1 MFLLSLVTIFFIYII
16 LVDLLSRTPLYEGLD
31 DDDDDDDSK
40 KKPPDYSGKYQS
52 NSQVSGSSSYAVSK
66 QAGEIAALQ
75 EDLNKMKKKL
85 IEHQKKEMEVHK
97 KLNENTTKLN
107 NS

>member
-16 LVDLLSRTPLYEGLD
+16 LVDLLSRTPLYEGL
-31 DDDDDDDSK
+31 DDDDDDSK

-66 QAGEIAALQ
+66 QAGEIAALH
-75 EDLNKMKKKL
+75 DDVNKIKKKL
-85 IEHQKKEMEVHK
+85 TEYQKKEIEVNK

>member
-31 DDDDDDDSK
+31 DDSQK
-40 KKPPDYSGKYQS
+40 KSPDYSGKYQS

-66 QAGEIAALQ
+66 QAGEIAALR
-75 EDLNKMKKKL
+75 DDVNKIKKKL
-85 IEHQKKEMEVHK
+85 TEYQKKEKKVNE

-107 NS
+107 AS

>member
-31 DDDDDDDSK
+31 DDDDDGK

-66 QAGEIAALQ
+66 QAGEIAALH
-75 EDLNKMKKKL
+75 DDVNKMKK
-85 IEHQKKEMEVHK
+85 INRTSKKEMEVHK

>member
-31 DDDDDDDSK
+31 NDDDDDGK

-66 QAGEIAALQ
+66 QAGEIAALH
-75 EDLNKMKKKL
+75 DDVNKMKKKL